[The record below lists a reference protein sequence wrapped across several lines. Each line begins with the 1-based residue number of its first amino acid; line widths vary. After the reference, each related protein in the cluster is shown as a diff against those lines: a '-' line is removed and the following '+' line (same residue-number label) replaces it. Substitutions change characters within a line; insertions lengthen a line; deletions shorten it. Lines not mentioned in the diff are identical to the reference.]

1 MSSEIISPFPIDWT
15 PQLIR
20 REPSDFELVL
30 RDEVR
35 ELYAAI
41 PEVRFVVVEQGGDRL
56 SHCDVWVYFE
66 MKGWDDELL
75 EEIIYRE
82 FVLPS
87 LGRDPLTQYQFHYT
101 CFPPLHNFTS
111 PQNSLTS

>member
-1 MSSEIISPFPIDWT
+1 MSSEIISAFPNNWT

-20 REPSDFELVL
+20 REPSEFELVL

-41 PEVRFVVVEQGGDRL
+41 PEVRFVAVERSGDCL
-56 SHCDVWVYFE
+56 SRSDVWVYFE
-66 MKGWDDELL
+66 MNGWDEDLL

-82 FVLPS
+82 FALPA
-87 LGRDPLTQYQFHYT
+87 LVRDPLTEYQFHYT
-101 CFPPLHNFTS
+101 CFSPLNEFAS
-111 PQNSLTS
+111 PQDSLT

>member
-1 MSSEIISPFPIDWT
+1 MSFEASSAFPNNWT

-41 PEVRFVVVEQGGDRL
+41 PEVRFVVVERSGDCL
-56 SHCDVWVYFE
+56 SRRDVWVYFE
-66 MKGWDDELL
+66 MKGWDEELM

-82 FVLPS
+82 FELPA
-87 LGRDPLTQYQFHYT
+87 LRQDLRTEYQFHYT
-101 CFPPLHNFTS
+101 CFPMLNEFAS
-111 PQNSLTS
+111 PQDSIV